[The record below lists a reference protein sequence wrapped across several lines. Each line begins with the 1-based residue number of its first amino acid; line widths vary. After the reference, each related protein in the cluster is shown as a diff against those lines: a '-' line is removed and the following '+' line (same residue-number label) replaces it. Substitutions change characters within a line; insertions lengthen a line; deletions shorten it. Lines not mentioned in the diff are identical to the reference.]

1 MLQDTPPG
9 AIDGDFLLQEDD
21 ALPPPSLALL
31 STALA
36 TLVDSTRSSSSS
48 GTATAAVAI
57 EQQQQTPSVVAPSPV
72 MEADEAV
79 GTPALIVHC
88 ICDFFVDL

>member
-1 MLQDTPPG
+1 MLRDATVV
-9 AIDGDFLLQEDD
+9 GDFLLQEDD

-36 TLVDSTRSSSSS
+36 TLVDSTRNSSST
-48 GTATAAVAI
+48 TATD
-57 EQQQQTPSVVAPSPV
+57 EQQNPIVEAPSTAV
-72 MEADEAV
+72 EEETV
-79 GTPALIVHC
+79 GTVSPALIVHC

>member
-1 MLQDTPPG
+1 MQPSREQHVQ
-9 AIDGDFLLQEDD
+9 DFLLKEDD

-36 TLVDSTRSSSSS
+36 TLVDSARQTAVESPPDAQSLDRGPS
-48 GTATAAVAI
+48 GV
-57 EQQQQTPSVVAPSPV
+57 EDELEVVAS
-72 MEADEAV
+72 
-79 GTPALIVHC
+79 PALIVHC

>member
-1 MLQDTPPG
+1 MQ
-9 AIDGDFLLQEDD
+9 DFLLKEDD

-36 TLVDSTRSSSSS
+36 TLVDSARQS
-48 GTATAAVAI
+48 TAAAGSVVESSPDAAHVVR
-57 EQQQQTPSVVAPSPV
+57 PSVDRGVDGELEVAAS
-72 MEADEAV
+72 
-79 GTPALIVHC
+79 PALVVHC